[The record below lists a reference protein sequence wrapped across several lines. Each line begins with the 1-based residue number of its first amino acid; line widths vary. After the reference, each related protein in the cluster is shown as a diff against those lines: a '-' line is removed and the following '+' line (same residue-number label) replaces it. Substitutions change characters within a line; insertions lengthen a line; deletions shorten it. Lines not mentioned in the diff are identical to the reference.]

1 MNDDAD
7 ILDVL
12 KQTPMESIKQ
22 KYAYKS
28 DNLSTRL
35 ATEPQDR
42 PVGGLYTD
50 NSVDIKDKQQSSAKI
65 LDDIKR
71 QLSKQDLPK
80 LLQVFKEVKECEKME
95 GVFKRLKELFFGNLA
110 APQRDKGFAAKMRC
124 LVDLG
129 SLIPKRKQ
137 EEYR

>member
-1 MNDDAD
+1 MSSKPRVSKLKIDPNQVASGLGFVNDDAD

-50 NSVDIKDKQQSSAKI
+50 NSVDIKEKQ
-65 LDDIKR
+65 
-71 QLSKQDLPK
+71 
-80 LLQVFKEVKECEKME
+80 
-95 GVFKRLKELFFGNLA
+95 
-110 APQRDKGFAAKMRC
+110 
-124 LVDLG
+124 
-129 SLIPKRKQ
+129 
-137 EEYR
+137 